1 MVSLV
6 PMASATLTVSQVVVA
21 LEFRSVL
28 VVAVP
33 VTAIAVVLAATTTPA
48 TKPATSEDVRAM
60 GLGSLSHGGAGSG
73 PRRTPTGAGIPHGK
87 RGWFPAGPKGGGG
100 LPGNRRV
107 VLVSPVCQ
115 EVTVNP
121 LKTAS
126 MFSPG

>member
-21 LEFRSVL
+21 LELRSVL

-48 TKPATSEDVRAM
+48 TKPAASEDVRAM

-73 PRRTPTGAGIPHGK
+73 PRRILGGGRTAGK
-87 RGWFPAGPKGGGG
+87 RGWPPAGPQGRKG
-100 LPGNRRV
+100 LPGNR
-107 VLVSPVCQ
+107 
-115 EVTVNP
+115 E
-121 LKTAS
+121 
-126 MFSPG
+126 G